1 MCLFDLCLVVSSKM
15 GKTKAKREP
24 YKDFNPRDRYS
35 ISTWR
40 KVKALYLQGLKR
52 TKIEEEL
59 DIRLHKRTFNRN
71 MKKSYDNRDVNSRK
85 HNRSHK
91 GTDGSEMVEFKQET
105 VRLFNKKT
113 VMALLVTIFYQ
124 LRLKKFESKTSTK
137 MMKQFKIFN

>member
-24 YKDFNPRDRYS
+24 YKDFNPRDRYP

-52 TKIEEEL
+52 GKIEEEL
-59 DIRLHKRTFNRN
+59 GIRLHKRTFNRN

-91 GTDGSEMVEFKQET
+91 VTDESEMVEFKQET
-105 VRLFNKKT
+105 VRLFNKKKPSWRFW
-113 VMALLVTIFYQ
+113 VLFSI
-124 LRLKKFESKTSTK
+124 SCG
-137 MMKQFKIFN
+137 